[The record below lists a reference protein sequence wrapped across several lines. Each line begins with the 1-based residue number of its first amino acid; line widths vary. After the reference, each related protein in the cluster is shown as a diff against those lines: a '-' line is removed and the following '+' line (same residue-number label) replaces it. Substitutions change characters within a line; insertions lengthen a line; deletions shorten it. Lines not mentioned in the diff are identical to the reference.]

1 MSWIKEVRLE
11 NFMSYD
17 YARIPLKKGV
27 NLIVGPNGS
36 GKSSIL
42 LAISLAFGQLYTE
55 RSKKLSDLIKWG
67 KDAARVSLII
77 DNSRSGGR
85 RPFAFSNSDVIMVS
99 RYIKNDGSYWYEID
113 YREASLYEVQNIFKR
128 IGINPSNML
137 IIMHQNTLERFSALK
152 DPEKLSLLEDA
163 VGLSG
168 HRNRIV
174 DSETKLSSV
183 ESEESSVETEI
194 EHAEETLGYW
204 KTMYEKYTRRKA
216 LNKKREELDL
226 ELGWARVMREEKSLE
241 KIEEEK
247 EKKEKSRKRLL
258 KRIEKDKLGVDSA
271 QTGLYKYKDPGKR
284 VEQAKKE
291 IERYVETRVNLA
303 LDEFKKSLIDKEI
316 KEIEKRIR
324 EATEKIESIMPQGAR
339 LETQRGIKEIEEDIE
354 SIKRKILN
362 LGEIAENCEEM
373 YMNFAEE
380 FKSLGERGKT
390 LEENRKKT
398 LEELNER
405 KQLWNQRIQELI
417 NGVEPRYRK
426 ILKEFG
432 GDGHIAINGSVDE
445 IEECGLETYVGF
457 KGIEPR
463 VLDSLT
469 QSGGERAAATMAFLL
484 ALQQN
489 IKSKFRAVDE
499 FDVHMDTRN
508 RERIYGIIM
517 RSVKEGEQYLIIT
530 PSQVAITDRNV
541 NAIIVQTVHGASKV
555 AGVS

>member
-17 YARIPLKKGV
+17 YARIALKKGV

-42 LAISLAFGQLYTE
+42 LAISLAFGQIYTE

-67 KDAARVSLII
+67 KNAARVSLII
-77 DNSRSGGR
+77 DNSRIGGR
-85 RPFAFSNSDVIMVS
+85 RSFAFSNSDAIMVS

-128 IGINPSNML
+128 IGINPNNML
-137 IIMHQNTLERFSALK
+137 IIMHQNTLERFSGLK
-152 DPEKLSLLEDA
+152 GPEKLNLLEDA
-163 VGLSG
+163 VGLGG
-168 HRNRIV
+168 HRSRIA
-174 DSETKLSSV
+174 DSERKLLSV
-183 ESEESSVETEI
+183 ESEKSSVRTEI
-194 EHAEETLGYW
+194 ENAEETLGYW
-204 KTMYEKYTRRKA
+204 KTMYEKYNKRKD

-226 ELGWARVMREEKSLE
+226 ELGWAVVVREEKSLE

-247 EKKEKSRKRLL
+247 GRKDKNRKRLL
-258 KRIEKDKLGVDSA
+258 KKIEKDELDINNTRSKLYS
-271 QTGLYKYKDPGKR
+271 KD
-284 VEQAKKE
+284 VIEQAKEE
-291 IERYVETRVNLA
+291 IEKYVEARVNLA
-303 LDEFKKSLIDKEI
+303 LDEFKKSLVDREI
-316 KEIEKRIR
+316 KEIEKRIL
-324 EATEKIESIMPQGAR
+324 EAAERIESIIPQGAR
-339 LETQRGIKEIEEDIE
+339 LETRRNIKEIEEDIKSVE
-354 SIKRKILN
+354 RKISN

-380 FKSLGERGKT
+380 FKRLEERRET

-405 KQLWNQRIQELI
+405 KKLWTQRIQELV
-417 NGVEPRYRK
+417 NSVEPRYRK
-426 ILKEFG
+426 LLKEFG
-432 GDGHIAINGSVDE
+432 GDGYLSINGNVDE

-463 VLDSLT
+463 LLDSLT
-469 QSGGERAAATMAFLL
+469 QSGGERATATMSFLL

-499 FDVHMDTRN
+499 FDVHMDLRN
-508 RERIYGIIM
+508 RERIYRIIM
-517 RSVKEGEQYLIIT
+517 KSVKEGEQYLIIT
-530 PSQVAITDRNV
+530 PSHVAITDRNI
-541 NAIIVQTVHGASKV
+541 NAIIVQTVHGASKI
-555 AGVS
+555 AGVI

>member
-168 HRNRIV
+168 YRNRIV
-174 DSETKLSSV
+174 DSETKLLSV
-183 ESEESSVETEI
+183 ESEKSSVETDI
-194 EHAEETLGYW
+194 GNAEETLGYW

-216 LNKKREELDL
+216 LEEKKR
-226 ELGWARVMREEKSLE
+226 G
-241 KIEEEK
+241 
-247 EKKEKSRKRLL
+247 
-258 KRIEKDKLGVDSA
+258 
-271 QTGLYKYKDPGKR
+271 TG
-284 VEQAKKE
+284 
-291 IERYVETRVNLA
+291 
-303 LDEFKKSLIDKEI
+303 S
-316 KEIEKRIR
+316 
-324 EATEKIESIMPQGAR
+324 
-339 LETQRGIKEIEEDIE
+339 
-354 SIKRKILN
+354 
-362 LGEIAENCEEM
+362 
-373 YMNFAEE
+373 
-380 FKSLGERGKT
+380 
-390 LEENRKKT
+390 
-398 LEELNER
+398 
-405 KQLWNQRIQELI
+405 
-417 NGVEPRYRK
+417 
-426 ILKEFG
+426 
-432 GDGHIAINGSVDE
+432 
-445 IEECGLETYVGF
+445 
-457 KGIEPR
+457 
-463 VLDSLT
+463 
-469 QSGGERAAATMAFLL
+469 
-484 ALQQN
+484 
-489 IKSKFRAVDE
+489 
-499 FDVHMDTRN
+499 
-508 RERIYGIIM
+508 
-517 RSVKEGEQYLIIT
+517 
-530 PSQVAITDRNV
+530 
-541 NAIIVQTVHGASKV
+541 
-555 AGVS
+555 